1 VKGDVH
7 AATINVATVAA
18 MVKSGQM
25 RALAVNSGSACWI
38 TPTCRPCGARLCR
51 HHDAAVG
58 RPVRAGGDP
67 EGHARD
73 AAQGDRPELGSDQV
87 RGAYAK
93 QMIRPNPTAS
103 LDEARTWLA
112 GEVAKW
118 KKVTAEIKVDLT
130 E

>member
-1 VKGDVH
+1 MH

-25 RALAVNSGSACWI
+25 RALAVNSEQRLPDYPDVPTMAELGYADTMTLLWAGLFAPAA
-38 TPTCRPCGARLCR
+38 TPKDTLATL
-51 HHDAAVG
+51 HKAIV
-58 RPVRAGGDP
+58 
-67 EGHARD
+67 
-73 AAQGDRPELGSDQV
+73 QSLGSDQV